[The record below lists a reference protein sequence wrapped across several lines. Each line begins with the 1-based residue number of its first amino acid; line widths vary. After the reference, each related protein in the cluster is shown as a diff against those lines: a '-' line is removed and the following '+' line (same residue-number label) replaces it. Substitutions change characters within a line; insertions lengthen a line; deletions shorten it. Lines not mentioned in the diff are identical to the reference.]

1 MYGSKRLRSNNASRP
16 FTPVLSLVHP
26 FDFVHVLIEWALN
39 RETIMKFAKLF
50 FCLFATAFA
59 HQTPALAAEKS
70 IIVFD
75 ASGSMWAQIDGKTRI
90 EIARETISNVLATY
104 PADRALGLMAYG
116 HREKGSCRDIEL
128 VVPAATGTGPAISE
142 AVKKINPKG
151 KTPLSAAVKMAAEEL
166 KFTEEKATVILV
178 TDGLETCNADPCA
191 LGKELEKA
199 GVDFTAHVVGFGLT
213 EEEGKQVACLAENT
227 GGKYI
232 QASDA
237 GSLTEAL
244 NSTVVAAPEP
254 EPAPA
259 PAPDP
264 VKIEI
269 NIKPSA
275 VLVEGGKSIAEEYG
289 MAWEFYAVAAD
300 GSRGDRITTEY
311 NAYKG
316 MMPAGDYILVGR
328 ADKAEAEQ
336 KITLTEDSLLEP
348 VLVLNAGVVK
358 VTPFASEGAEPD
370 GSAAV
375 EYTFAG
381 GSTTNYGPNQ
391 LILPIGDISVR
402 VKLGEAEV
410 TETFALKAGDK
421 IDKNIIVGTGRVVAN
436 AYYVEGEKVDSPGMA
451 IEIYKAKVNLDGAR
465 DKVAYNFGADA
476 KFDLPPG
483 DYVLFGKLNGA
494 QGEAPFSVKVG
505 ERVEPKV
512 VLNAGVLKV
521 TLPGNDG
528 WRVMSAKESLNGD
541 RKSFDYGFGEEFQ
554 TTLTAGDYVI
564 ESEKKATGE
573 KKLTPV
579 TIKAGER
586 QEMTI
591 Q

>member
-1 MYGSKRLRSNNASRP
+1 M
-16 FTPVLSLVHP
+16 T
-26 FDFVHVLIEWALN
+26 
-39 RETIMKFAKLF
+39 FAKLL
-50 FCLFATAFA
+50 FCLLATAFA
-59 HQTPALAAEKS
+59 LLAPASAAEKS

-90 EIARETISNVLATY
+90 EIARETIANVLGTY
-104 PADRALGLMAYG
+104 PADRELGLMAYG
-116 HREKGSCRDIEL
+116 HREKGTCTDIEL
-128 VVPAATGTGPAISE
+128 IVPPAAGTSAAISE
-142 AVKKINPKG
+142 AVAKITPKG

-191 LGKELEKA
+191 LGNELEKA
-199 GVDFTAHVVGFGLT
+199 GVDLTVHVVGFGLT
-213 EEEGKQVACLAENT
+213 EEEGKKVACLAENT
-227 GGKYI
+227 GGRYI

-237 GSLTEAL
+237 GSLTDAL

-254 EPAPA
+254 EPVPAPA
-259 PAPDP
+259 PAPEP
-264 VKIEI
+264 AKVEI

-275 VLVEGGKSIAEEYG
+275 VLAEGGESIAKDYG
-289 MAWEFYAVAAD
+289 MVWEFYAIAAD
-300 GSRGDRITTEY
+300 GSRGDRLSTE
-311 NAYKG
+311 NNDYKG

-358 VTPFASEGAEPD
+358 ITPFASEGAEPD

-375 EYTFAG
+375 EYTFKG
-381 GSTTNYGPNQ
+381 DSTTNYGPNQ
-391 LILPIGDISVR
+391 LILPAGDISVR
-402 VKLGEAEV
+402 VKLGEAEI
-410 TETFALKAGDK
+410 TEAFVLKAGEKVTKD
-421 IDKNIIVGTGRVVAN
+421 IIVGTGHVVAN
-436 AYYVEGEKVDSPGMA
+436 AYYVEGEKIDSPGMA
-451 IEIYKAKVNLDGAR
+451 IEIYAAKVKLDGTR
-465 DKVAYNFGADA
+465 DKVAYHFGADA

-483 DYVLFGKLNGA
+483 DYVLFGKLSGA
-494 QGEAPFSVKVG
+494 QAESPFSVKVG

-512 VLNAGVLKV
+512 ILNAGVLKAA
-521 TLPGNDG
+521 LPGNDA

-541 RKSFDYGFGEEFQ
+541 RESFDYGFGEEFQ
-554 TTLTAGDYVI
+554 TTLNAGDYVI
-564 ESEKKATGE
+564 ESEKKSTGE

-586 QEMTI
+586 TEMTVD
-591 Q
+591 

>member
-1 MYGSKRLRSNNASRP
+1 
-16 FTPVLSLVHP
+16 
-26 FDFVHVLIEWALN
+26 
-39 RETIMKFAKLF
+39 MKFARLL
-50 FCLFATAFA
+50 FCLLATAFA
-59 HQTPALAAEKS
+59 HQAPAFAAEKS

-90 EIARETISNVLATY
+90 EIARETIANVLATY
-104 PADRALGLMAYG
+104 PADRELGLMAYG
-116 HREKGSCRDIEL
+116 HREKGSCTDIEL
-128 VVPAATGTGPAISE
+128 IVPPAAGTGAAISE
-142 AVKKINPKG
+142 AVNKINPKG

-178 TDGLETCNADPCA
+178 TDGLETCDADPCA
-191 LGKELEKA
+191 LGNELEKA

-213 EEEGKQVACLAENT
+213 EEEGKKVACLAENT

-237 GSLTEAL
+237 GSLSDAL

-259 PAPDP
+259 PQAAK
-264 VKIEI
+264 VEI

-275 VLVEGGKSIAEEYG
+275 VLAEGGESIAKDYG
-289 MAWEFYAVAAD
+289 MAWEFYAIAAD
-300 GSRGDRITTEY
+300 GSRGDRVSTEY
-311 NAYKG
+311 NDYKG

-336 KITLTEDSLLEP
+336 KITLTDDSLLEP

-375 EYTFAG
+375 EYSFKG
-381 GSTTNYGPNQ
+381 DSTTNYGPNQ
-391 LILPIGDISVR
+391 LILPAGDISVR

-410 TETFALKAGDK
+410 TETFVLKAGDK
-421 IDKNIIVGTGRVVAN
+421 ITKDIIVGTGHVVAN
-436 AYYVEGEKVDSPGMA
+436 AYYVEGEKIDSPGMA
-451 IEIYKAKVNLDGAR
+451 IEIYAAKVKLDGTR

-483 DYVLFGKLNGA
+483 DYVLYGKLNGA
-494 QGEAPFSVKVG
+494 QAEVPFSVKVG
-505 ERVEPKV
+505 ELVEPKV
-512 VLNAGVLKV
+512 ILNAGVLKV
-521 TLPGNDG
+521 ALPGNDG

-541 RKSFDYGFGEEFQ
+541 RESFDYGFGEEFQ
-554 TTLTAGDYVI
+554 STLNAGDYVI

-591 Q
+591 N